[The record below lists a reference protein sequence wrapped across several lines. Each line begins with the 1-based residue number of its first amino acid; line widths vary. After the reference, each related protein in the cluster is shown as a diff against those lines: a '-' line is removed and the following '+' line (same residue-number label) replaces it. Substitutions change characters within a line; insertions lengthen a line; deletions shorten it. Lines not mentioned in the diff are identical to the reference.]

1 MSKTEER
8 VTINE
13 QNKAENNNTICFLK
27 NTDMYLFFFSR
38 NWDVALVWTERS
50 ICLPIYMLQLLFL

>member
-38 NWDVALVWTERS
+38 NWDAALV
-50 ICLPIYMLQLLFL
+50 